1 MVVVF
6 AHLGN
11 DMTEWGGEEDDVP
24 LFLLLSA
31 LLAAG
36 ATLFASTLRGPAVLL
51 LCEFPIGLILAGEA

>member
-1 MVVVF
+1 
-6 AHLGN
+6 
-11 DMTEWGGEEDDVP
+11 MTEWGGEEDDVP

-36 ATLFASTLRGPAVLL
+36 ATLIASTLRGPAAPLALL

>member
-1 MVVVF
+1 
-6 AHLGN
+6 
-11 DMTEWGGEEDDVP
+11 MTEWGGEEDDVP

-36 ATLFASTLRGPAVLL
+36 ATLIASTLRGPAVLL